1 MAYKQNRSIIAGTS
15 GHRSALKQRM
25 MKSEMKPLPRKVD
38 KEKRSSSDMDAE
50 SMRESKVMK
59 KLAEKR
65 GYTYEMEGD
74 PSDQSK
80 PRKLKKTPLKQKGE
94 IVYKNGKKYYK
105 ASDGT
110 LHTGQVSDYETEKA
124 NDKKAKAKKKKDVPY
139 KGERK
144 QPTYEGTDEYRKE
157 KDIPKKEFKE
167 RGVKK
172 GKKSPLKQAKTK
184 EDYMALGFN
193 QKDADKMMADGA
205 ASGVLAGGAMK
216 KKKNIKKQTL
226 NVKKG
231 SAADKKSK
239 LTASR
244 SPMKQMDKG
253 LVKSVNSASKSSADA
268 SIKMSKNSGDALTSL
283 AGNVS
288 KGLTAASGMKY
299 KKSPAKQTAKQKAK
313 LPKTIV
319 NAIARKQGKSPMKQ
333 LKDLRKKDKYVDL
346 DKGADMPVKKGGF
359 GPRKGNVPN
368 PEMQGRSPKPKKKV
382 MKDGPK
388 TGYTITTKDGTK
400 KGTGNWQ
407 PANRV
412 KSDAEKKVIAKRKE
426 YNAMTPAQKK
436 ASQDKANAKRKAFE
450 ATPEYKKRRA
460 EADKKMREANKG
472 K

>member
-15 GHRSALKQRM
+15 GHRSALKQKM
-25 MKSEMKPLPRKVD
+25 MIREGKPLQPLPQQP
-38 KEKRSSSDMDAE
+38 EKPIKIGKIDAK
-50 SMRESKVMK
+50 SMK
-59 KLAEKR
+59 KKVGKLN
-65 GYTYEMEGD
+65 
-74 PSDQSK
+74 SK
-80 PRKLKKTPLKQKGE
+80 SALKQKGE
-94 IVYKNGKKYYK
+94 IVYKDGKKFYK

-124 NDKKAKAKKKKDVPY
+124 NDIKAKKAKAKKKKDVPY

-144 QPTYEGTDEYRKE
+144 QPTYEGTEEYRKE

-167 RGVKK
+167 RGIKK

-184 EDYMALGFN
+184 EDYMALGFS

-205 ASGVLAGGAMK
+205 VSGVLAGGAMK

-244 SPMKQMDKG
+244 SPMKQMDKD

-288 KGLTAASGMKY
+288 KGLKMASGMKY

-319 NAIARKQGKSPMKQ
+319 NAIAKKQGKSPMKQ

-368 PEMQGRSPKPKKKV
+368 PELKGMNKKV
-382 MKDGPK
+382 RKRKVMNDGPK
-388 TGYTITTKDGTK
+388 TGYTITDK
-400 KGTGNWQ
+400 KGTRKGTDNWTN
-407 PANRV
+407 PKAV
-412 KSDAEKKVIAKRKE
+412 KSDFQKKVDAKKAA
-426 YNAMTPAQKK
+426 YAKMTPAQKK
-436 ASQDKANAKRKAFE
+436 ASQDAANDKADRFHKRGKYAV
-450 ATPEYKKRRA
+450 KKS
-460 EADKKMREANKG
+460 K
-472 K
+472 